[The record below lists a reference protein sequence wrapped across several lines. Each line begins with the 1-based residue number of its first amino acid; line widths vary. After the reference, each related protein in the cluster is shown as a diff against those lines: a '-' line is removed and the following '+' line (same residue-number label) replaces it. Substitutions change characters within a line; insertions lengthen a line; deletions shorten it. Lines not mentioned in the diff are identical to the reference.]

1 MENNED
7 SKEVEKNPNKYPSNY
22 PMNSNNINDSNY
34 INYINQPFLPQP
46 YTFGQNNQTFN
57 QNQPQKIMPSP
68 SQYNPFNLQRNILY
82 ISNLPYNTN
91 ETDIKLFFKNYGNDV
106 TLMGINT
113 RHLNENETNPL
124 SAKVIFKDSVTANK
138 ARIEMNLRKLKGHAV
153 RLMWEERD
161 NSIRYNSTSNLFIKG
176 VPFHVQPR
184 EVYEYFIKFGDISSA
199 ILKEDNEGNH
209 LGYGYVTYYD
219 PQSAEN
225 AIKNTNGKMLWGG
238 GPIQVDYFKKK
249 NERIST
255 TGPELYKLY
264 ISNFPGDFTESK
276 IAELTQEFGVIL
288 SITLKTEKVGRRYAL
303 VCFKSEDAANR
314 AKESLEGKNVCGYN
328 LLCKIVSDKGNP
340 LEKQF
345 QKKTDKK
352 DYNKRFF
359 QRPTPGI
366 NNGEPNMCNLIVK
379 NIPYYIKEQE
389 FKDFFSKY
397 GKIVSAK
404 LVFHN
409 VINQVG
415 GKIGTVPANQG
426 FGYVCYETP
435 EIAKKVIDEL
445 NGNFFPGYEGWKNPL
460 VINYFLSKSQKALN
474 DMMDMNYQNNYN
486 YYRNNNNNNQNNQN
500 NTDEFK
506 PEFNKEK
513 YKNLKNEDE
522 KKEYLGS
529 CIFYYIFDGKFLNDY
544 PQEKREE
551 INSKITG
558 ILLEAGLDEVAN
570 IFDDKEMLNAKIY
583 ECLSIIKKDSK

>member
-7 SKEVEKNPNKYPSNY
+7 SKEIEKNQNKYPSN
-22 PMNSNNINDSNY
+22 NNINDKNY

-46 YTFGQNNQTFN
+46 YTFGQNNISYN
-57 QNQPQKIMPSP
+57 QNQNQKITPNLS
-68 SQYNPFNLQRNILY
+68 SYNPFALQRNILY

-106 TLMGINT
+106 SLMGINS
-113 RHLNENETNPL
+113 RHYNENETNPI
-124 SAKVIFKDSVTANK
+124 SAKVIFKDPMTANK

-184 EVYEYFIKFGDISSA
+184 EVYEYFMQFGDISSA
-199 ILKEDNEGNH
+199 ILKEDIEGNH
-209 LGYGYVTYYD
+209 LGYGYVTYYNQ
-219 PQSAEN
+219 QSAEN
-225 AIKNTNGKMLWGG
+225 AIINTNGKMLWGG

-255 TGPELYKLY
+255 AGPEVHKLY

-276 IAELTQEFGVIL
+276 IAELTQEFGDIL
-288 SITLKTEKVGRRYAL
+288 SITIKTEKVGRRYAL
-303 VCFKSEDAANR
+303 VCFESEDAANR

-328 LLCKIVSDKGNP
+328 LLCKIISDKGNQI
-340 LEKQF
+340 EKQF
-345 QKKTDKK
+345 QKKKENK

-359 QRPTPGI
+359 QRQTPGI
-366 NNGEPNMCNLIVK
+366 HNGEQNMRNLIVK
-379 NIPYYIKEQE
+379 NIPYYVKEQE
-389 FKDFFSKY
+389 FKDFFGKY
-397 GKIVSAK
+397 GKIVSSK

-409 VINQVG
+409 VINKVG
-415 GKIGTVPANQG
+415 DKIGSVPTNQG
-426 FGYVCYETP
+426 FGYVCYESP

-445 NGNFFPGYEGWKNPL
+445 NDHFFPGYEGWKRPL
-460 VINYFLSKSQKALN
+460 YINYFLSKSQKAMN

-486 YYRNNNNNNQNNQN
+486 YNKDNQNNNQI
-500 NTDEFK
+500 NTNEIK
-506 PEFNKEK
+506 PEFNMVEYQKLEKE
-513 YKNLKNEDE
+513 EE

-529 CIFYYIFDGKFLNDY
+529 CIFYYIYDSKLLNNF

-558 ILLEAGLDEVAN
+558 MFLEAGLDEVAK
-570 IFDDKEMLNAKIY
+570 IFEDKEDF
-583 ECLSIIKKDSK
+583 DSKINECIEMINKDNK